1 MAADG
6 GFSTK
11 PMGFDKN
18 EVNEYISSLRKR
30 MNEIEA
36 EKKENDNQK
45 MTGGVPGSAD
55 PGDAFSISLPQKVFS

>member
-1 MAADG
+1 MAVGDG

-18 EVNEYISSLRKR
+18 EVNEYISNLRKR

-36 EKKENDNQK
+36 EKKLNDEKTEAALKQAE
-45 MTGGVPGSAD
+45 SAD
-55 PGDAFSISLPQKVFS
+55 ERVKEAQRAG